1 MQKRFEGGVKFTWT
15 TAIFRISSLFIF
27 FFLLL
32 LDKRWCNWET
42 LVSFSISPL
51 CLFFSLHIFVR
62 RNSSLW
68 DFILVWNFKN
78 FSSAFR
84 SSLFFFGKTIFLSCA
99 WIQKENWEGWRT
111 DMKRVLSENWN
122 KYLITFWKVF
132 IFWCGMAAKVL
143 MYMSISFKIGNGNE
157 RMVKATFYIKFIRVP
172 THCQKNNIST
182 FFKNWQIQSI

>member
-1 MQKRFEGGVKFTWT
+1 MMQLRNFG
-15 TAIFRISSLFIF
+15 IFFNFSSL
-27 FFLLL
+27 
-32 LDKRWCNWET
+32 
-42 LVSFSISPL
+42 P
-51 CLFFSLHIFVR
+51 FFSLSIYLCEEILPCEILFWYGILKTFPQHFVP
-62 RNSSLW
+62 LC
-68 DFILVWNFKN
+68 
-78 FSSAFR
+78 
-84 SSLFFFGKTIFLSCA
+84 FFFGKTIFLSCA